1 MEKLSESNATVQA
14 FPVSDAQS
22 TSEIQSI
29 LGYVREHYPHPPQF
43 LVVCSL
49 ECTQEV
55 LSQVVSCY
63 CIFLA
68 TCIYSMQWAPIPW

>member
-14 FPVSDAQS
+14 FRVNDAQS
-22 TSEIQSI
+22 TSQIQSI
-29 LGYVREHYPHPPQF
+29 LDFVREHYPHPSQF

-55 LSQVVSCY
+55 LLQV
-63 CIFLA
+63 
-68 TCIYSMQWAPIPW
+68 IYYMYY

>member
-14 FPVSDAQS
+14 FRVNDAQS

-29 LGYVREHYPHPPQF
+29 LDFVREHYLHPSQF

-49 ECTQEV
+49 EGTQEV
-55 LSQVVSCY
+55 LLQV
-63 CIFLA
+63 
-68 TCIYSMQWAPIPW
+68 IYYMYY